1 MSKAISPREV
11 LSAYR
16 HLLRS
21 ISITFKDDQ
30 RVLTAAKST
39 VRARFEEGKKLAPA
53 SPEAFVALEEAR
65 GASRFLRQGVIQGVK
80 EEESSNFRIYCCYRR
95 NG

>member
-21 ISITFKDDQ
+21 ISITFRDDQ

-39 VRARFEEGKKLAPA
+39 VRARFEEGKKLSPA
-53 SPEAFVALEEAR
+53 CPEAVDALEEAR

-80 EEESSNFRIYCCYRR
+80 EEESSNFRISCCSGR